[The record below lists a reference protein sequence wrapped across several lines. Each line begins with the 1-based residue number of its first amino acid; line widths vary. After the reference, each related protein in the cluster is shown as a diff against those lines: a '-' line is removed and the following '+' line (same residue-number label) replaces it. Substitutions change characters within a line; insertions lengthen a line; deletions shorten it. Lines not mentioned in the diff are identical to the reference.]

1 MARSAK
7 DITGERFGKLV
18 VTGFAGYGQE
28 GRQQVALWN
37 CRCDC
42 GNTCTVRGYL
52 LKSGRR
58 KSCGCIRSLPEQM
71 IGERFGRLTVTGPDT
86 RNQSSLQK
94 VICRCDCG
102 TVKSIPTRYLKNGRV
117 TDCGCGRREAS
128 RQKDQTDLERDA
140 RLETVREAFCGGN
153 LRAAETLEEWAYIW
167 VRCLLPPVVKAST
180 VCMYA
185 ETMERHIL
193 PCLGKKKL
201 GELTEAAVSQWVNI
215 LQKTDF
221 PDTQNGRM
229 TEGTVRNTLSVL
241 SGCLRD
247 AQKCGLM
254 EENPCTVSA
263 WTVRTKNVWDET
275 DRLTD
280 EKLAVLGP
288 RLFSYRG
295 EDGYPLGLAFQLL
308 LYTGIAL
315 SEAAALRW
323 EEVDFPEGELHLNYF
338 VAQRRGQ
345 SAPGGQNYSLEP
357 LTGRKKRTVPAPDF
371 LMERLRK
378 TREEFQGAPEE
389 FVLCKSSK
397 RPVQMDRMRSA
408 LTRRAHACGLG
419 NVTPRMLRDN
429 YAIRAVQS
437 GASSDTV
444 AELMGFAS
452 PQQVIRRYMPRAV
465 TDKKELVRR
474 MFQNRPEGEN
484 LEAEE
489 NTEKET

>member
-117 TDCGCGRREAS
+117 TDCGCGRREVP
-128 RQKDQTDLERDA
+128 RQKDQADLERDA
-140 RLETVREAFCGGN
+140 RLETVKEAFCGGN

-193 PCLGKKKL
+193 PYLGKKKL
-201 GELTEAAVSQWVNI
+201 GELTEAAVSQWVDI
-215 LQKTDF
+215 LQKTDV

-247 AQKCGLM
+247 AQKYRLM
-254 EENPCTVSA
+254 AENPCTVSA

-345 SAPGGQNYSLEP
+345 SAPGARGTELFPGAADRKEEKDGAGAGFSDGETAKDP
-357 LTGRKKRTVPAPDF
+357 GRISGGTGRI
-371 LMERLRK
+371 
-378 TREEFQGAPEE
+378 
-389 FVLCKSSK
+389 
-397 RPVQMDRMRSA
+397 RPVQIQQKAGADGSDEVGADAPGACLRPGERDAQDAQGQLRHTGRTERSQLRHGGGTYGICLA
-408 LTRRAHACGLG
+408 PAGDPQIHAPGG
-419 NVTPRMLRDN
+419 D
-429 YAIRAVQS
+429 
-437 GASSDTV
+437 G
-444 AELMGFAS
+444 
-452 PQQVIRRYMPRAV
+452 
-465 TDKKELVRR
+465 
-474 MFQNRPEGEN
+474 
-484 LEAEE
+484 
-489 NTEKET
+489 